1 MTITHRKKPMATAG
15 TTGASGSGTDDKEPP
30 KYHCDACSTD
40 VTNTVRIRCA
50 DKDCPDFDLCVT
62 CFCSGAEP
70 VKHKAWHD
78 YRVVKPHSF
87 PIFSEEW
94 DADEELLL
102 IEGAEKMGMGN
113 WQAIADYVGTKNK
126 EECERHYLDVYVKS
140 TYWPI
145 PDMSVEFNIS
155 EDEYRQR
162 KRQRLHA
169 MSGRPPAAPARSQ
182 KPITS
187 GPTFHEIQG
196 YMPRRYEFETEQE
209 NEAETFVKDMV
220 FSEDDTQEEI
230 DLKVMVL
237 DIYNSRLD
245 KRIEKKKFLLERGL
259 LDYKKNQTADKKR
272 SREERELYNRTR
284 IFARL
289 QTSGDYEMF
298 VDGLLKEQRYRDRIV
313 QLQEWRENGITTI
326 KAGEQYERDKV
337 QRTTNLKGL
346 IARETMLANERNQ
359 ARNTLR
365 AQLAM
370 QYNRE
375 TSPTSRA
382 STPKLSG
389 TPTTTTGRKPANPLN
404 IKEADGVHLLSEDEQ
419 QLCSALRILPR
430 PYLVIKDTILK
441 EYAKHGFLRRRQARE
456 LIKIDVNKTSR
467 IYDFFVENGWIKA
480 FKSADN
486 SSNQPTASITV
497 S

>member
-1 MTITHRKKPMATAG
+1 
-15 TTGASGSGTDDKEPP
+15 
-30 KYHCDACSTD
+30 
-40 VTNTVRIRCA
+40 
-50 DKDCPDFDLCVT
+50 
-62 CFCSGAEP
+62 
-70 VKHKAWHD
+70 VKHKSWHD

-87 PIFSEEW
+87 PIFAEEW

-126 EECERHYLDVYVKS
+126 EECERHYLDVYVNS
-140 TYWPI
+140 PYWPL
-145 PDMSVEFNIS
+145 PDMNIEFNMTE
-155 EDEYRQR
+155 EDYTIR

-169 MSGRPPAAPARSQ
+169 MSGRSPAPPARSQ

-209 NEAETFVKDMV
+209 NEAEQFVKDMV
-220 FSEDDTQEEI
+220 FTEDDTQEEI
-230 DLKVMVL
+230 DLKLMVL

-245 KRIEKKKFLLERGL
+245 KRIEKKRFILERGL

-272 SREERELYNRTR
+272 TREERELYNRTR
-284 IFARL
+284 VFARL
-289 QTSGDYEMF
+289 QTSEDYEMF
-298 VDGLLKEQRYRDRIV
+298 VDGLLKEQRCRDRIV

-337 QRTTNLKGL
+337 QRTTNLKAL
-346 IARETMLANERNQ
+346 IQREAMLTNERNH
-359 ARNTLR
+359 ARNTLK
-365 AQLAM
+365 AQIAM
-370 QYNRE
+370 QQNRE
-375 TSPTSRA
+375 SSPTSRA
-382 STPKLSG
+382 STPKPSSASQ
-389 TPTTTTGRKPANPLN
+389 TATGRKPANPLN
-404 IKEADGVHLLSEDEQ
+404 IKEAEGVHLLSEDEQ

-486 SSNQPTASITV
+486 ASNQPTASITV